1 MPAAVSAA
9 GIARKWEGSVAS
21 GPSNQPYQT
30 GLPLRMPDR
39 HDVRFSRGGSKFNLG
54 FLLTREN
61 KGFYRTQA
69 LATDRGRRRKNFSH
83 GSTELAEVR

>member
-39 HDVRFSRGGSKFNLG
+39 HDVRFNW
-54 FLLTREN
+54 
-61 KGFYRTQA
+61 TQYKWVA
-69 LATDRGRRRKNFSH
+69 PISLVSDKIRFSP
-83 GSTELAEVR
+83 